1 MRTAHSAHTRRAF
14 TLIELIAVIV
24 VLAIL
29 AGVAVPKYFDHT
41 NRARTSAVLGAVGG
55 VRTALATY
63 MQSNAVSGTPTYPT
77 AAQLAA
83 TGVVMQG
90 DLPRNPYNGSNAVR
104 SVATAALAASRN
116 VDGTQGWAYYVN
128 NSTNP
133 PTATFWCNS
142 RNTTTVTAATS
153 ITFPGGGNGG
163 VYQTTI
169 GYQTAN
175 NL

>member
-1 MRTAHSAHTRRAF
+1 MPKATLTRRAF

-24 VLAIL
+24 VLAVL

-41 NRARTSAVLGAVGG
+41 SRARSSAVLGTVGG
-55 VRTALATY
+55 VRTALAAYLQNT
-63 MQSNAVSGTPTYPT
+63 AVSGTPAYPT
-77 AAQLAA
+77 ATQLATA
-83 TGVVMQG
+83 GTVMQTE
-90 DLPRNPYNGSNAVR
+90 LPRNPFNGSNAVR
-104 SVATAALAASRN
+104 SVTVASQATART
-116 VDGTQGWAYYVN
+116 VTGTEGWCYYVD

-142 RNTTTVTAATS
+142 RTTTTVPAGTSATTPS
-153 ITFPGGGNGG
+153 GSYNGIN
-163 VYQTTI
+163 QTTG